1 MWLGNRDLILFPLS
15 LWRDSCADSASHE
28 RAWFSADFVSQR
40 VWLGSDLVIHE
51 RVLLCADSASC
62 RRVWFADSEVN
73 VG

>member
-1 MWLGNRDLILFPLS
+1 M
-15 LWRDSCADSASHE
+15 
-28 RAWFSADFVSQR
+28 
-40 VWLGSDLVIHE
+40 WLGSDLVIHE